1 MDRVAYP
8 YDTNTCYKPTEK
20 LSFPAAL
27 YLYTQGAAY
36 ANKTEHILGQI
47 KPKFK
52 ADLTICDDVILYD
65 YTKLVY
71 TRPSAVVVDG
81 VMVYNNDN
89 TRIVCIKNST
99 INNTTT
105 ATISNTNNNQN
116 TTTTSTS
123 ISIPIQ
129 QPPIIMSGPFIP
141 GILILLLLTY
151 NIYYILCFIHILYKY
166 MSILV

>member
-36 ANKTEHILGQI
+36 TNKTEQILGQI

-52 ADLTICDDVILYD
+52 ADLTICDDVVLYD

-89 TRIVCIKNST
+89 TRIVCIKNISNDK
-99 INNTTT
+99 NNTNTTSTTNTT
-105 ATISNTNNNQN
+105 ATS
-116 TTTTSTS
+116 S
-123 ISIPIQ
+123 SIPIQ
-129 QPPIIMSGPFIP
+129 QPAATMSGPFIP
-141 GILILLLLTY
+141 GILILDLLHTT
-151 NIYYILCFIHILYKY
+151 
-166 MSILV
+166 VV